1 MKHGLNVRVPLVLP
15 LDHSQQNIK
24 RNNKAANKFYIPTKP
39 SRRESAV
46 NKNNQIH
53 WIKKCRKDTS
63 TQTCLNRESKECQ
76 TSPAFSKAPEEKDII
91 PCISELAGAQ
101 HILQDIQEQLFN
113 HENDESN
120 DTGDS
125 DLHLYDIVSVDFFY
139 L

>member
-39 SRRESAV
+39 SRRGSTV
-46 NKNNQIH
+46 NPSH
-53 WIKKCRKDTS
+53 WNKKCRKDTS

-76 TSPAFSKAPEEKDII
+76 TSPVFSKAAEEKDIT

-101 HILQDIQEQLFN
+101 HILQDIQELFN